1 MPRLRSDFSF
11 IFVIGPCIPPFLVSP
26 ETEDVGDAWAGGA
39 LDLKG
44 VID

>member
-11 IFVIGPCIPPFLVSP
+11 IFVMGPCIPFLVSP
-26 ETEDVGDAWAGGA
+26 ETEDVGDACAGGA